1 MLYQDFHKAMSLQ
14 ACFSSNQVYAWRP
27 GFDKNNL
34 GRWVKKGLLIK
45 LRNGYYTF
53 PQNIDEPNF
62 AYFLATRMY
71 RPSYISLHSS
81 LSFYGL
87 IPESVIQ
94 VTCVSTLKTN
104 TFRNIFGE
112 FSYRTIKPRGFF
124 GYNHLPSAK
133 GRIVYMA
140 KPEKALLDLL
150 YLYPF
155 YKSDNDFKVLR
166 FDEYFLEEKLNIEQ
180 LMAYTV
186 KFKNVALE
194 KRVRTFLNTYNL

>member
-1 MLYQDFHKAMSLQ
+1 
-14 ACFSSNQVYAWRP
+14 
-27 GFDKNNL
+27 
-34 GRWVKKGLLIK
+34 
-45 LRNGYYTF
+45 
-53 PQNIDEPNF
+53 
-62 AYFLATRMY
+62 MY

-94 VTCVSTLKTN
+94 VTCVTTLKTS
-104 TFRNIFGE
+104 TFKNIFGE
-112 FSYRTIKPRGFF
+112 FSYRTIKPQGFF
-124 GYNHLPSAK
+124 GYDHLPSAN
-133 GRIVYMA
+133 GRFVQMA

-155 YKSDNDFKVLR
+155 YQSNDDFKNLR

-180 LMAYTV
+180 LLAYTV

-194 KRVRTFLNTYNL
+194 KRVKTFLNTYNL